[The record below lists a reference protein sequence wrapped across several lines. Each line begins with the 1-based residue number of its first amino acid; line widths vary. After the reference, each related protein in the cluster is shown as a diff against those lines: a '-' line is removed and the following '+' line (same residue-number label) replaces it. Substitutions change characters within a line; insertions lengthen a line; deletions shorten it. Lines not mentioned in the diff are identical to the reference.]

1 MPMCFVEVNIYIY
14 NLETLPTRIWMVI
27 ECIWISTRKH
37 LSSKLTGEHMPILK
51 DHKKKSFGQPIK
63 KDGFS
68 GETTMINIRAVFKT
82 LRRSFI
88 LVGWEGDT
96 HDTPLRIVIIQKYWY
111 SIIQYTIWLFNIAM
125 ENHHF

>member
-1 MPMCFVEVNIYIY
+1 
-14 NLETLPTRIWMVI
+14 
-27 ECIWISTRKH
+27 
-37 LSSKLTGEHMPILK
+37 MPILK

-88 LVGWEGDT
+88 LVG
-96 HDTPLRIVIIQKYWY
+96 
-111 SIIQYTIWLFNIAM
+111 
-125 ENHHF
+125 